1 MNEVIEREKQTLLA
15 PKRAGHPDI
24 VVSDRFKGLKV
35 LGLVAD
41 TSACGHYRVINP
53 LHMLKMH
60 GADVHYSSFH
70 SMDDFFKHDVIIVP
84 RQHSKEVYET
94 IRHVAW
100 EGKLLVFELDDD
112 LHSVLP
118 ESPAYVS
125 YHPGSPELKMLP
137 KVIEACHGFTTTT
150 PEIAKWY
157 YQWNRNVSVLDNY
170 IDFSFRDWG
179 VDVQWDNGYPIFT
192 KKEFVRPERW
202 KDKIVVGWGGGMTHV
217 PDLKLIGSSIKTL
230 LEKNPNMLFVFNSSY
245 QMFEWFK
252 NHYDIPEDRIEHIEA
267 KHFMDHPTCLHAW
280 DIGLAPILSCQFNL
294 AKCVVGSTKV
304 YTPKGIFKIE
314 DLHKGREA
322 DMFYPLKLDVH
333 TQDGVKS
340 ATHFYSAGVQDTLK
354 ITTKRGF
361 ETEVSLTHRLKDGGN
376 GWKYAKDFQVG
387 DQLQLAQFEHSNKLP
402 YVKVPYFWTCTRK
415 DSKVSD
421 KTLASSLP
429 IITINEIWAE
439 LLGFILSDGHVG
451 KNGQISICV
460 SGQDEDVKDRIVY
473 LLRMVGLEPTI
484 NQPTNRYMFYVSV
497 QSKPVA
503 EFLKSLGIE
512 SNKKLAK
519 ETLSIP
525 DVIWRSKKSVI
536 AAFLKGMFE
545 GDGTV
550 SKDCGCSI
558 SSCSHKLMQDVH
570 EILLGFGIV
579 AKLDRRAVKCQNDGV
594 HEASIVYLN
603 RANTDIFHREI
614 GFVSKR
620 KNERMKTIISRPHSN
635 AYVPITFVD
644 PIVLIERSRNE
655 VFDISVPDGEQWLGG
670 GFVQHNSGLKIE
682 EGAAAGAAMVASHVG
697 PYARFA
703 RKHPGKVITV
713 GNGKGCARTWA
724 QAIQFLID
732 NPDKLESMKQ
742 KGRDLI
748 IEQYSLE
755 KNFHLWPLA
764 WKAMAEKV
772 ARGEVGPPDVI
783 KDSRYY
789 KSYAAAGRNDPCPC
803 DSGGK
808 YKSCCGEGAFG

>member
-24 VVSDRFKGLKV
+24 VVSDRFKGLSV

-60 GADVHYSSFH
+60 GATVHYSSFH
-70 SMDDFFKHDVIIVP
+70 SMDDFFKHDIIIVP

-100 EGKLLVFELDDD
+100 EGKLLCYELDDD

-157 YQWNRNVSVLDNY
+157 YQWNRNVAVLDNY

-192 KKEFVRPERW
+192 KKDFYRPEHW
-202 KDKIVVGWGGGMTHV
+202 KDKIVVGWSGGMTHV

-230 LEKNPNMLFVFNSSY
+230 LEKNPNMHFVFNSSF

-252 NHYDIPEDRIEHIEA
+252 THYDIPEDRIEHIEA
-267 KHFMDHPTCLHAW
+267 KHFMDHPTCLHGW

-322 DMFYPLKLDVH
+322 DTFYPLKLDVH

-354 ITTKRGF
+354 ITTKKGF
-361 ETEVSLTHRLKDGGN
+361 ETEVSLTHRLKDGDN
-376 GWKYAKDFQVG
+376 DWRYAKDFQVG
-387 DQLQLAQFEHSNKLP
+387 DQLQLAQFEHSDAIP
-402 YVKVPYFWTCTRK
+402 YIQVPYFWTCTRK
-415 DSKVSD
+415 DSRIADMD
-421 KTLASSLP
+421 KALSIP
-429 IITINEIWAE
+429 KITIDETWGE
-439 LLGFILSDGHVG
+439 LIGILLSDGHIDKCG
-451 KNGQISICV
+451 AIGISVCK
-460 SGQDEDVKDRIVY
+460 QDTDLKDRIIHLLEMIGLKSAVY
-473 LLRMVGLEPTI
+473 TYKKREMYT
-484 NQPTNRYMFYVSV
+484 V
-497 QSKPVA
+497 QTFSKPIVQ
-503 EFLKSLGIE
+503 FLFSLGLVY
-512 SNKKLAK
+512 NKKNNA
-519 ETLSIP
+519 ENLSIP
-525 DVIWRSKKSVI
+525 SVILQSRKSVI
-536 AAFLKGMFE
+536 AAFLRGLFE

-550 SKDCGCSI
+550 SEAGISV
-558 SSCSHKLMQDVH
+558 SSCSHNLILDVQ

-579 AKLDRRAVKCQNDGV
+579 AKLNDRKSKCQSGIFD
-594 HEASIVYLN
+594 STILYLS
-603 RANTDIFHREI
+603 RANSDIFIEEI
-614 GFVSKR
+614 GFISAR
-620 KNERMKTIISRPHSN
+620 KVQKLKDICAKKHSN
-635 AYVPITFVD
+635 AYVPISFID
-644 PIVLIERSRNE
+644 SIVSIEVSRKE

-670 GFVQHNSGLKIE
+670 GFVQHNSGLKVE
-682 EGAAAGAAMVASHVG
+682 EGMAAGMACVASHVG
-697 PYARFA
+697 PYARFI
-703 RKHPGKVITV
+703 RSNPGSIITV
-713 GNGKGCARTWA
+713 GNGKGCAKTWT

-732 NPDKLESMKQ
+732 NPETLERFKTR
-742 KGRDLI
+742 GRDLVI
-748 IEQYSLE
+748 DQYSLE
-755 KNFHLWPLA
+755 KNFHLWPMA
-764 WKAMAEKV
+764 WKAMSEKV
-772 ARGEVGPPDVI
+772 ARGEVGPPDVV

-803 DSGGK
+803 GSGGK